1 MGDCSR
7 ALVTTPLGP
16 INSQRLLEHQ
26 VMANQ
31 ALKLQP
37 GLTALVFAAVRA
49 RDLQGAQLGPLKKRP
64 AEWF

>member
-16 INSQRLLEHQ
+16 INPARLLEHQ

-37 GLTALVFAAVRA
+37 GLTLATVRA
-49 RDLQGAQLGPLKKRP
+49 SGPPGRTAGSLKKSP